1 MKINPLINEFVKGM
15 WFMHLPALEIYG
27 VLAHKLVSGEKVELQ
42 QLSQQEPKAI
52 LNYFDEN
59 GNRLRPDADGRVN
72 LPDNSVAV
80 VQMVGPLI
88 KYGDWCT
95 YGADEIVAALD
106 AANSN
111 PRVSSIVLDVDGP
124 GGSVSAISPFQAFA
138 TRKQKPVLA
147 LVDQCCSAH
156 LYSSLLVADHMMA
169 ANNISA
175 TIGSIGVVMSWRD
188 NKKYLESLGYEF
200 HEVYPVESEDKNKA
214 FRLAMEGKYD
224 LIKEEMLSPL
234 AIKFQEAVKA
244 ARPNLKVK
252 EKGLLTGKT
261 YMADKA
267 LELGLID
274 SIGDMKQAMQMALML
289 GEINRYNY

>member
-1 MKINPLINEFVKGM
+1 MKINMLINEFVKGM

-27 VLAHKLVSGEKVELQ
+27 VLAHKLVSGEKVEFP
-42 QLSQQEPKAI
+42 QLGNQEAKAI
-52 LNYFDEN
+52 LNYYDEN
-59 GNRLRPDADGRVN
+59 GKRLRADEDGHVSVPR
-72 LPDNSVAV
+72 NSVAV

-95 YGADEIVAALD
+95 YGADEIVGALD

-111 PRVSSIVLDVDGP
+111 PNVSSIILDVDGP
-124 GGSVSAISPFQAFA
+124 GGSVSAISPFEAFA
-138 TRKQKPVLA
+138 GRKTKPVLA

-169 ANNISA
+169 ANSISA
-175 TIGSIGVVMSWRD
+175 LIGSIGVVMSWRD

-200 HEVYPVESEDKNKA
+200 HEVYPDESEDKNKA
-214 FRLAMEGKYD
+214 FRLAMEGNYD

-234 AIKFQEAVKA
+234 AIKFQNAVKA
-244 ARPNLKVK
+244 ARPNLKVN

-267 LELGLID
+267 LDLGLID
-274 SIGDMKQAMQMALML
+274 SIGDMKQAMQMAMML
-289 GEINRYNY
+289 GEINRYKN